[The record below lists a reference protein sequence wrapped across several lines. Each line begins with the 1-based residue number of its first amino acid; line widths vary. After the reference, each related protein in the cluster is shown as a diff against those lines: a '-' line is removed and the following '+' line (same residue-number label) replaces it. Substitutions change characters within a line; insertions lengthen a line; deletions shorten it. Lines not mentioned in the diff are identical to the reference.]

1 MSSNKGLGRGLDAL
15 FGGSAPKQEPQGQ
28 ESAVNLV
35 PVASLRPNPNQ
46 PRRHFDEAA
55 LRELADS
62 IKSQGIIQPLL
73 VRPDGGENTYQIV
86 AGERRWRAAQLA
98 GLKDVPVFV
107 RELSDKEV
115 MAAAL
120 IENLQRED
128 LNPIEEAEALQALRD
143 ALELTQEEL
152 ATRLGKSRPAIAN
165 ALRLLQL
172 SAGARAD
179 IQAGLLSAGHARC
192 LLGIDNVMASDAL
205 RQRIISHKL
214 TVREAEDAA
223 AFWRG
228 HNALPWEDQDAE
240 PQPRT
245 KTPRKKSAQ
254 FKTLQ
259 VNLSQSIGCK
269 TQVSGDENGGRI
281 AFAYASREE
290 LEMLLAKLGVA
301 LPEAQSDNQTDVQ
314 PALQAE
320 EEIQKTQDVNE

>member
-1 MSSNKGLGRGLDAL
+1 MSSSKGLGRGLDAL
-15 FGGSAPKQEPQGQ
+15 FGGTAPKQEPQGQ
-28 ESAVNLV
+28 ESSVNLM
-35 PVASLRPNPNQ
+35 PITALHPNPNQ
-46 PRRHFDEAA
+46 PRRHFDDAA

-73 VRPDGGENTYQIV
+73 VRPLGGENTYQIV

-98 GLKDVPVFV
+98 GLKEVPVYV
-107 RELSDKEV
+107 RQLSDKEV

-152 ATRLGKSRPAIAN
+152 ASRLGKSRPAIAN

-172 SAGARAD
+172 SATARAD

-192 LLGIDNVMASDAL
+192 LLGIDAPIASESL
-205 RQRIISHKL
+205 RQRILSHKL

-228 HNALPWEDQDAE
+228 HNALPWEQEDTT
-240 PQPRT
+240 PQPRA
-245 KTPRKKSAQ
+245 KAPRKKSPQ

-259 VNLSQSIGCK
+259 MNLCSSIGCK
-269 TQVSGDENGGRI
+269 TQVSGDENSGRI
-281 AFAYASREE
+281 AFAYGSREE
-290 LEMLLAKLGVA
+290 LEQLLQKLGVA
-301 LPEAQSDNQTDVQ
+301 LPEA
-314 PALQAE
+314 E
-320 EEIQKTQDVNE
+320 EESTENPAK

>member
-1 MSSNKGLGRGLDAL
+1 MSSSKGLGRGLDAL
-15 FGGSAPKQEPQGQ
+15 FGGTAPKQEPQGL
-28 ESAVNLV
+28 ESAVNLM
-35 PVASLRPNPNQ
+35 PITALHPNPNQ
-46 PRRHFDEAA
+46 PRRHFDDAA

-73 VRPDGGENTYQIV
+73 VRPLGGENTYQIV

-98 GLKDVPVFV
+98 GLKEVPVYV
-107 RELSDKEV
+107 RQLSDKEV

-152 ATRLGKSRPAIAN
+152 ASRLGKSRPAIAN

-172 SAGARAD
+172 SATARAD

-192 LLGIDNVMASDAL
+192 LLGIDAPIASEAL
-205 RQRIISHKL
+205 RQRILSHKL

-228 HNALPWEDQDAE
+228 HNALPWEQE
-240 PQPRT
+240 GTTPQPRA
-245 KTPRKKSAQ
+245 KAPRKKSPQ

-259 VNLSQSIGCK
+259 MNLCSSIGCK
-269 TQVSGDENGGRI
+269 TQVSGDENSGRI
-281 AFAYASREE
+281 AFAYGSREE
-290 LEMLLAKLGVA
+290 LEQLLQKLGVA
-301 LPEAQSDNQTDVQ
+301 LPEAEEKSTEN
-314 PALQAE
+314 PAG
-320 EEIQKTQDVNE
+320 

>member
-1 MSSNKGLGRGLDAL
+1 MSSSKGLGRGLDAL
-15 FGGSAPKQEPQGQ
+15 FGGTAPKQEPQGQ
-28 ESAVNLV
+28 ESAVNLM
-35 PVASLRPNPNQ
+35 PITALHPNPNQ
-46 PRRHFDEAA
+46 PRRHFDDTA

-73 VRPDGGENTYQIV
+73 VRPLGSENTYQIV

-98 GLKDVPVFV
+98 GLKEVPVYV
-107 RELSDKEV
+107 RQLSDKEV

-152 ATRLGKSRPAIAN
+152 ASRLGKSRPAIAN

-172 SAGARAD
+172 SATARAD

-192 LLGIDNVMASDAL
+192 LLGIDAPIASEAL
-205 RQRIISHKL
+205 RQRILSHKL
-214 TVREAEDAA
+214 TVREAEDAT

-228 HNALPWEDQDAE
+228 HNALPWEQEDTT
-240 PQPRT
+240 PQPRA
-245 KTPRKKSAQ
+245 KAPRKKSPQ

-259 VNLSQSIGCK
+259 MNLCSSIGCK
-269 TQVSGDENGGRI
+269 TQVSGDENSGRI
-281 AFAYASREE
+281 AFAYGSREE
-290 LEMLLAKLGVA
+290 LEQLLQKLGVA
-301 LPEAQSDNQTDVQ
+301 LPEA
-314 PALQAE
+314 E
-320 EEIQKTQDVNE
+320 EESTENPAG

>member
-1 MSSNKGLGRGLDAL
+1 MSSSKGLGRGLDAL
-15 FGGSAPKQEPQGQ
+15 FGGTAPKQEPHGQ
-28 ESAVNLV
+28 ESAVNLM
-35 PVASLRPNPNQ
+35 PITALHPNPNQ
-46 PRRHFDEAA
+46 PRRHFDDAA

-73 VRPDGGENTYQIV
+73 VRPLGGENTYQIV

-98 GLKDVPVFV
+98 GLKEVPVYV
-107 RELSDKEV
+107 RQLSDKEV

-152 ATRLGKSRPAIAN
+152 ASRLGKSRPTIAN

-172 SAGARAD
+172 SATARAD

-192 LLGIDNVMASDAL
+192 LLGIDAPIASEAL
-205 RQRIISHKL
+205 RQRILSHKL

-223 AFWRG
+223 AYWRG
-228 HNALPWEDQDAE
+228 HNALPWEQEDTN
-240 PQPRT
+240 PQPRA
-245 KTPRKKSAQ
+245 KAPRKKSPQ

-259 VNLSQSIGCK
+259 MNLCSSIGCK
-269 TQVSGDENGGRI
+269 TQVSGDQNSGRI
-281 AFAYASREE
+281 AFAYGSREE
-290 LEMLLAKLGVA
+290 LEQLLQKLGVS
-301 LPEAQSDNQTDVQ
+301 LPEAEEYSTEN
-314 PALQAE
+314 PAE
-320 EEIQKTQDVNE
+320 

>member
-15 FGGSAPKQEPQGQ
+15 FGGSAPKQEAQAQ
-28 ESAVNLV
+28 ASAINLV
-35 PVASLRPNPNQ
+35 PVSCLRPNPNQ
-46 PRRHFDEAA
+46 PRRHFDDTA
-55 LRELADS
+55 LRELAES

-73 VRPDGGENTYQIV
+73 VRPHGGENTFQIV

-98 GLKDVPVFV
+98 GLKEVPVFV
-107 RELSDKEV
+107 RELTDKEV

-128 LNPIEEAEALQALRD
+128 LNPIEEAEALQALRE

-172 SAGARAD
+172 SASARAD

-214 TVREAEDAA
+214 TVREAEEAA
-223 AFWRG
+223 AYWRG
-228 HNALPWEDQDAE
+228 HSALPWEAQDTE

-245 KTPRKKSAQ
+245 KMPRKKSPQ

-259 VNLSQSIGCK
+259 VNLSQSLGCK
-269 TQVSGDENGGRI
+269 TQVSGDENSGRI
-281 AFAYASREE
+281 ALAYASRQE
-290 LEMLLAKLGVA
+290 LDLLLAKLGVA
-301 LPEAQSDNQTDVQ
+301 LPVEQNEEQEKSEDTEKTESI
-314 PALQAE
+314 AE
-320 EEIQKTQDVNE
+320 

>member
-15 FGGSAPKQEPQGQ
+15 FGGNAPKQEPQGQ

-35 PVASLRPNPNQ
+35 PVSSLRPNPNQ

-73 VRPDGGENTYQIV
+73 VRPHGGENTYQIV

-98 GLKDVPVFV
+98 DLKEVPVFV

-192 LLGIDNVMASDAL
+192 LLGIDNAQASDAL

-223 AFWRG
+223 AYWRG
-228 HNALPWEDQDAE
+228 HNALPWEEQDTE

-259 VNLSQSIGCK
+259 VNLSQSLGCK
-269 TQVSGDENGGRI
+269 TQVSGDENSGRI
-281 AFAYASREE
+281 ALAYASREE

-301 LPEAQSDNQTDVQ
+301 LPEGQGEGQLEVQ
-314 PALQAE
+314 AGE
-320 EEIQKTQDVNE
+320 EVEKN

>member
-1 MSSNKGLGRGLDAL
+1 MSSSKGLGRGLDAL
-15 FGGSAPKQEPQGQ
+15 FGGTAPKQEPQGQ
-28 ESAVNLV
+28 ESAVNLM
-35 PVASLRPNPNQ
+35 PVTALRPNPNQ
-46 PRRHFDEAA
+46 PRRHFDDAA

-73 VRPDGGENTYQIV
+73 VRPMGGENTYQIV

-98 GLKDVPVFV
+98 GLKEVPVYV
-107 RELSDKEV
+107 RQLSDKEV

-152 ATRLGKSRPAIAN
+152 ASRLGKSRPAIAN

-172 SAGARAD
+172 SATARAD

-192 LLGIDNVMASDAL
+192 LLGIDSTSASEAL
-205 RQRIISHKL
+205 RQRILSHKL

-228 HNALPWEDQDAE
+228 HNALPWEQEDTT
-240 PQPRT
+240 PQPRA
-245 KTPRKKSAQ
+245 KAPRKKSPQ

-259 VNLSQSIGCK
+259 MNLSTSIGCK
-269 TQVSGDENGGRI
+269 TQVSGDENSGRI
-281 AFAYASREE
+281 AFAYGNREE
-290 LEMLLAKLGVA
+290 LEQLLQKLGVA
-301 LPEAQSDNQTDVQ
+301 LPESQEESAEK
-314 PALQAE
+314 PA
-320 EEIQKTQDVNE
+320 D

>member
-1 MSSNKGLGRGLDAL
+1 MSSSKGLGRGLDAL
-15 FGGSAPKQEPQGQ
+15 FGGTAPKQEPQGQ
-28 ESAVNLV
+28 ESAVNLM
-35 PVASLRPNPNQ
+35 PITALHPNPNQ
-46 PRRHFDEAA
+46 PRRHFDDAA

-73 VRPDGGENTYQIV
+73 VRPLGGENTYQIV

-98 GLKDVPVFV
+98 GLKEVPVYV
-107 RELSDKEV
+107 RQLSDKEV

-128 LNPIEEAEALQALRD
+128 LNPIEEAEALQSLRD

-152 ATRLGKSRPAIAN
+152 ASRLGKSRPAIAN

-172 SAGARAD
+172 SATARAD

-192 LLGIDNVMASDAL
+192 LLGIDAPNASEAL
-205 RQRIISHKL
+205 RQRILSHKL

-228 HNALPWEDQDAE
+228 HNALPWEQEDTS

-245 KTPRKKSAQ
+245 KAPRKKSPQ

-259 VNLSQSIGCK
+259 MNLCSSIGCK
-269 TQVSGDENGGRI
+269 TQVSGDENSGRI
-281 AFAYASREE
+281 AFAYGSREE
-290 LEMLLAKLGVA
+290 LEQLLQKLGVA
-301 LPEAQSDNQTDVQ
+301 LPEA
-314 PALQAE
+314 E
-320 EEIQKTQDVNE
+320 EESTENPAE

>member
-1 MSSNKGLGRGLDAL
+1 MSSSKGLGRGLDAL
-15 FGGSAPKQEPQGQ
+15 FGGSAPRQEPQEK

-35 PVASLRPNPNQ
+35 PVTSLRPNPNQ
-46 PRRHFDEAA
+46 PRRHFDDTA

-73 VRPDGGENTYQIV
+73 VRPHGADAYQIV
-86 AGERRWRAAQLA
+86 AGERRWRAAQMA
-98 GLKDVPVFV
+98 GLTEVPVFV

-128 LNPIEEAEALQALRD
+128 LNPIEEAEALQGLRE

-172 SAGARAD
+172 SASARAD

-192 LLGIDNVMASDAL
+192 LLGIDNAMASDAL

-228 HNALPWEDQDAE
+228 HNTLPWEDQEANT
-240 PQPRT
+240 QPRA
-245 KTPRKKSAQ
+245 KAPRKKSPQ

-259 VNLSQSIGCK
+259 QNLCESLGCK
-269 TQVSGDENGGRI
+269 TQVSGDENSGRI
-281 AFAYASREE
+281 ALAYASREE
-290 LEMLLAKLGVA
+290 LEMLLCKLGVS
-301 LPEAQSDNQTDVQ
+301 LPAVQ
-314 PALQAE
+314 DATETPAE
-320 EEIQKTQDVNE
+320 

>member
-15 FGGSAPKQEPQGQ
+15 FGGSAPKQEAQAQ
-28 ESAVNLV
+28 ASAINLV
-35 PVASLRPNPNQ
+35 PVSCLRPNPNQ
-46 PRRHFDEAA
+46 PRRHFDDTA

-73 VRPDGGENTYQIV
+73 VRPHGGENTFQIV

-98 GLKDVPVFV
+98 GLKEVPVFV
-107 RELSDKEV
+107 RELTDKEV

-128 LNPIEEAEALQALRD
+128 LNPIEEAEALQALRE

-172 SAGARAD
+172 SASARAD

-214 TVREAEDAA
+214 TVREAEEAA
-223 AFWRG
+223 AYWRG
-228 HNALPWEDQDAE
+228 HSALPWEAQDTE

-245 KTPRKKSAQ
+245 KMPRKKSPQ

-259 VNLSQSIGCK
+259 VNLSQSLGCK
-269 TQVSGDENGGRI
+269 TQVSGDENSGRI
-281 AFAYASREE
+281 ALAYASREE
-290 LEMLLAKLGVA
+290 LDLLLAKLGVA
-301 LPEAQSDNQTDVQ
+301 LPTAPNEEQEKSETTEQSENS
-314 PALQAE
+314 AE
-320 EEIQKTQDVNE
+320 

>member
-1 MSSNKGLGRGLDAL
+1 MSSSKGLGRGLDAL
-15 FGGSAPKQEPQGQ
+15 FGGTAPKQEPQGQ
-28 ESAVNLV
+28 ESAVNLM
-35 PVASLRPNPNQ
+35 PITALHPNPNQ
-46 PRRHFDEAA
+46 PRRHFDDAA

-73 VRPDGGENTYQIV
+73 VRPQGGENTYQIV

-98 GLKDVPVFV
+98 GLKEVPVYV
-107 RELSDKEV
+107 RQLSDKEV

-152 ATRLGKSRPAIAN
+152 ASRLGKSRPAIAN

-172 SAGARAD
+172 SATARAD

-192 LLGIDNVMASDAL
+192 LLGIDAPNASEAL
-205 RQRIISHKL
+205 RQRILSHKL

-228 HNALPWEDQDAE
+228 HNALPWEQEDTT
-240 PQPRT
+240 PQPRA
-245 KTPRKKSAQ
+245 KAPRKKSPQ

-259 VNLSQSIGCK
+259 MNLCSSIGCK
-269 TQVSGDENGGRI
+269 TQVSGDENSGRI
-281 AFAYASREE
+281 AFAYGSREE
-290 LEMLLAKLGVA
+290 LEQLLQKLGVA
-301 LPEAQSDNQTDVQ
+301 LPEA
-314 PALQAE
+314 E
-320 EEIQKTQDVNE
+320 EESTENPAG

>member
-15 FGGSAPKQEPQGQ
+15 FGGSAPKQEAPAQAG
-28 ESAVNLV
+28 AINLV
-35 PVASLRPNPNQ
+35 PVSALRPNPNQ
-46 PRRHFDEAA
+46 PRRHFDDTA
-55 LRELADS
+55 LRELAES

-73 VRPDGGENTYQIV
+73 VRPHGGENTFQIV

-98 GLKDVPVFV
+98 GLKEVPVFV
-107 RELSDKEV
+107 RELTDKEV

-172 SAGARAD
+172 SASARAD

-214 TVREAEDAA
+214 TVREAEEAA
-223 AFWRG
+223 AYWRG
-228 HNALPWEDQDAE
+228 HNALPWETHDTEQ
-240 PQPRT
+240 QPRA
-245 KTPRKKSAQ
+245 KTPRKKSPQ

-259 VNLSQSIGCK
+259 VNLSQSLGCK
-269 TQVSGDENGGRI
+269 TQVSGDENSGRI
-281 AFAYASREE
+281 ALAYASRQE
-290 LEMLLAKLGVA
+290 LDLLLAKLGVA
-301 LPEAQSDNQTDVQ
+301 LPVEQNEEQEKSEDTEKTESI
-314 PALQAE
+314 AE
-320 EEIQKTQDVNE
+320 

>member
-1 MSSNKGLGRGLDAL
+1 MSSSKGLGRGLDAL
-15 FGGSAPKQEPQGQ
+15 FGGTAPKQEPQGQ
-28 ESAVNLV
+28 ESAVNLM
-35 PVASLRPNPNQ
+35 PITALHPNPNQ
-46 PRRHFDEAA
+46 PRRHFDDAA

-73 VRPDGGENTYQIV
+73 VRPLGSENTYQIV

-98 GLKDVPVFV
+98 GLKEVPVYV
-107 RELSDKEV
+107 RQLSDKEV

-152 ATRLGKSRPAIAN
+152 ASRLGKSRPAIAN

-172 SAGARAD
+172 SATARAD

-192 LLGIDNVMASDAL
+192 LLGIDAPIASEAL
-205 RQRIISHKL
+205 RQRILSHKL

-228 HNALPWEDQDAE
+228 HNALPWEQEDTN
-240 PQPRT
+240 PQPRA
-245 KTPRKKSAQ
+245 KAPRKKSPQ

-259 VNLSQSIGCK
+259 MNLCSSIGCK
-269 TQVSGDENGGRI
+269 TQVSGDENSGRI
-281 AFAYASREE
+281 AFAYGSREE
-290 LEMLLAKLGVA
+290 LEQLLQKLGVT
-301 LPEAQSDNQTDVQ
+301 LPEA
-314 PALQAE
+314 E
-320 EEIQKTQDVNE
+320 EESTENPAG

>member
-1 MSSNKGLGRGLDAL
+1 MSSSKGLGRGLDAL
-15 FGGSAPKQEPQGQ
+15 FGGTAPKQEPQGQ
-28 ESAVNLV
+28 ESSVNLM
-35 PVASLRPNPNQ
+35 PITALHPNPNQ
-46 PRRHFDEAA
+46 PRRHFDDAA

-73 VRPDGGENTYQIV
+73 VRPLGGENTYQIV

-98 GLKDVPVFV
+98 GLKEVPVYV
-107 RELSDKEV
+107 RQLSDKEV

-128 LNPIEEAEALQALRD
+128 LNPIEEAAALQALRD

-152 ATRLGKSRPAIAN
+152 ASRLGKSRPAIAN

-172 SAGARAD
+172 SATARAD

-192 LLGIDNVMASDAL
+192 LLGIDAPIASEAL
-205 RQRIISHKL
+205 RQRILSHKL

-228 HNALPWEDQDAE
+228 HNALPWEQEDTT
-240 PQPRT
+240 PQPRA
-245 KTPRKKSAQ
+245 KAPRKKSPQ

-259 VNLSQSIGCK
+259 MNLCSSIGCK
-269 TQVSGDENGGRI
+269 TQVSGDENSGRI
-281 AFAYASREE
+281 AFAYGSREE
-290 LEMLLAKLGVA
+290 LEQLLQKLGVA
-301 LPEAQSDNQTDVQ
+301 LPEA
-314 PALQAE
+314 E
-320 EEIQKTQDVNE
+320 EESTENPAK

>member
-1 MSSNKGLGRGLDAL
+1 MSSSKGLGRGLDAL
-15 FGGSAPKQEPQGQ
+15 FGGTAPKQEPQGQ
-28 ESAVNLV
+28 ESAVNLM
-35 PVASLRPNPNQ
+35 PITALHPNPNQ
-46 PRRHFDEAA
+46 PRRHFDDAA

-73 VRPDGGENTYQIV
+73 VRPLGSENTYQIV

-98 GLKDVPVFV
+98 GLKEVPVYV
-107 RELSDKEV
+107 RQLSDKEV

-152 ATRLGKSRPAIAN
+152 ASRLGKSRPAIAN

-172 SAGARAD
+172 SATARAD

-192 LLGIDNVMASDAL
+192 LLGIDAPTASEAL
-205 RQRIISHKL
+205 RQRILSHKL

-228 HNALPWEDQDAE
+228 HNALPWEQEDTS
-240 PQPRT
+240 PQPRA
-245 KTPRKKSAQ
+245 KAPRKKSPQ

-259 VNLSQSIGCK
+259 TNLCSSIGCK
-269 TQVSGDENGGRI
+269 TQVSGDENSGRI
-281 AFAYASREE
+281 AFAYGSREE
-290 LEMLLAKLGVA
+290 LEQLLQKLGVT
-301 LPEAQSDNQTDVQ
+301 LPEA
-314 PALQAE
+314 E
-320 EEIQKTQDVNE
+320 EESTENPAE

>member
-1 MSSNKGLGRGLDAL
+1 MSSSKGLGRGLDAL
-15 FGGSAPKQEPQGQ
+15 FGGTAPKQEPQGQ
-28 ESAVNLV
+28 ESAVNLM
-35 PVASLRPNPNQ
+35 PITALHPNPNQ
-46 PRRHFDEAA
+46 PRRHFDDAA

-73 VRPDGGENTYQIV
+73 VRPLGGENTYQIV

-98 GLKDVPVFV
+98 GLKEVPVYV
-107 RELSDKEV
+107 RQLSDKEV

-152 ATRLGKSRPAIAN
+152 ASRLGKSRPAIAN

-172 SAGARAD
+172 SATARAD

-192 LLGIDNVMASDAL
+192 LLGIDAPIASEAL
-205 RQRIISHKL
+205 RQRILSHKL

-228 HNALPWEDQDAE
+228 HNALPWEQEDTS
-240 PQPRT
+240 PQPRP
-245 KTPRKKSAQ
+245 KAPRKKSPQ

-259 VNLSQSIGCK
+259 MNLCSSIGCK
-269 TQVSGDENGGRI
+269 TQVSGDENSGRI
-281 AFAYASREE
+281 AFAYGSREE
-290 LEMLLAKLGVA
+290 LEQLLQKLGVA
-301 LPEAQSDNQTDVQ
+301 LPEA
-314 PALQAE
+314 E
-320 EEIQKTQDVNE
+320 EESTENPAE

>member
-1 MSSNKGLGRGLDAL
+1 MSSSKGLGRGLDAL
-15 FGGSAPKQEPQGQ
+15 FGGTAPKQEPQGQ
-28 ESAVNLV
+28 ESAVNLM
-35 PVASLRPNPNQ
+35 PITALHPNPNQ
-46 PRRHFDEAA
+46 PRRHFDDAA

-73 VRPDGGENTYQIV
+73 VRPQGGENTYQIV

-98 GLKDVPVFV
+98 GLKEVPVYV
-107 RELSDKEV
+107 RQLSDKEV

-152 ATRLGKSRPAIAN
+152 ASRLGKSRPAIAN

-172 SAGARAD
+172 SATARAD

-192 LLGIDNVMASDAL
+192 LLGIDAPTASEAL
-205 RQRIISHKL
+205 RQRILSHKL

-228 HNALPWEDQDAE
+228 HNALPWEQEDTS
-240 PQPRT
+240 PQPRA
-245 KTPRKKSAQ
+245 KAPRKKSPQ

-259 VNLSQSIGCK
+259 MNLCSSIGCK
-269 TQVSGDENGGRI
+269 TQVSGDENSGRI
-281 AFAYASREE
+281 AFAYGSREE
-290 LEMLLAKLGVA
+290 LEQLLQKLGVA
-301 LPEAQSDNQTDVQ
+301 LPEA
-314 PALQAE
+314 E
-320 EEIQKTQDVNE
+320 EESTENPAE

>member
-1 MSSNKGLGRGLDAL
+1 MSGNKKGLGRGLDAL
-15 FGGSAPKQEPQGQ
+15 FSGSEPQQQQ
-28 ESAVNLV
+28 ETATSTLPLTALK
-35 PVASLRPNPNQ
+35 PNPGQ

-73 VRPDGGENTYQIV
+73 VRPHGGDNTYQIV

-98 GLKDVPVFV
+98 DLKEVPVFV

-192 LLGIDNVMASDAL
+192 LLGIDNAQASDAL

-223 AFWRG
+223 AYWRG
-228 HNALPWEDQDAE
+228 HNALPWEEQDTE

-259 VNLSQSIGCK
+259 VNLSQSLGCK
-269 TQVSGDENGGRI
+269 TQVSGDENSGRI
-281 AFAYASREE
+281 ALAYASREE

-301 LPEAQSDNQTDVQ
+301 LPEGQGEGQLEVQ
-314 PALQAE
+314 AGE
-320 EEIQKTQDVNE
+320 EVEKN

>member
-1 MSSNKGLGRGLDAL
+1 MSSSKGLGRGLDAL
-15 FGGSAPKQEPQGQ
+15 FGGTAPKQEPQGQ
-28 ESAVNLV
+28 ESAVNLM
-35 PVASLRPNPNQ
+35 PITALHPNPNQ
-46 PRRHFDEAA
+46 PRRHFDDAA

-73 VRPDGGENTYQIV
+73 VRPLGGENTYQIV

-98 GLKDVPVFV
+98 GLKEVPVYV
-107 RELSDKEV
+107 RQLSDKEV

-152 ATRLGKSRPAIAN
+152 ASRLGKSRPAIAN

-172 SAGARAD
+172 SATARAD

-192 LLGIDNVMASDAL
+192 LLGIDAPIASEAL
-205 RQRIISHKL
+205 RQRILSHKL

-223 AFWRG
+223 AYWRG
-228 HNALPWEDQDAE
+228 HNALPWEQEDTN
-240 PQPRT
+240 PQPRA
-245 KTPRKKSAQ
+245 KAPRKKSPQ

-259 VNLSQSIGCK
+259 MNLCSSIGCK
-269 TQVSGDENGGRI
+269 TQVSGDENSGRI
-281 AFAYASREE
+281 AFAYGSREE
-290 LEMLLAKLGVA
+290 LEQLLQKLGVS
-301 LPEAQSDNQTDVQ
+301 LPEAEEDSTEN
-314 PALQAE
+314 PAE
-320 EEIQKTQDVNE
+320 

>member
-1 MSSNKGLGRGLDAL
+1 MSSSKGLGRGLDAL
-15 FGGSAPKQEPQGQ
+15 FGGTAPKQEPQGQ
-28 ESAVNLV
+28 ESAVNLM
-35 PVASLRPNPNQ
+35 PITALHPNPNQ
-46 PRRHFDEAA
+46 PRRHFDDAA

-73 VRPDGGENTYQIV
+73 VRPLGGENTYQIV

-98 GLKDVPVFV
+98 GLKEVPVYV
-107 RELSDKEV
+107 RQLSDKEV

-152 ATRLGKSRPAIAN
+152 ASRLGKSRPAIAN

-172 SAGARAD
+172 SANARAD

-192 LLGIDNVMASDAL
+192 LLGIDAPIASEAL
-205 RQRIISHKL
+205 RQRILSHKL

-228 HNALPWEDQDAE
+228 HNALPWEQEDTS
-240 PQPRT
+240 PQPRG
-245 KTPRKKSAQ
+245 KAPRKKSPQ

-259 VNLSQSIGCK
+259 INLCSSIGCK
-269 TQVSGDENGGRI
+269 TQVSGDKNSGRI
-281 AFAYASREE
+281 AFAYGSREE
-290 LEMLLAKLGVA
+290 LEQLLQKLGVT
-301 LPEAQSDNQTDVQ
+301 LPEV
-314 PALQAE
+314 E
-320 EEIQKTQDVNE
+320 EESTENPAE

>member
-1 MSSNKGLGRGLDAL
+1 MSNSKGLGRGLDAL
-15 FGGSAPKQEPQGQ
+15 FGGTAPKQEPQGQ
-28 ESAVNLV
+28 ESAVNLM
-35 PVASLRPNPNQ
+35 PITALHPNPNQ
-46 PRRHFDEAA
+46 PRRHFDDAA

-73 VRPDGGENTYQIV
+73 VRPQGGENTYQIV

-98 GLKDVPVFV
+98 GLKEVPVYV
-107 RELSDKEV
+107 RQLSDKEV

-152 ATRLGKSRPAIAN
+152 ASRLGKSRPAIAN

-172 SAGARAD
+172 SATARAD

-192 LLGIDNVMASDAL
+192 LLGIDAPTASEAL
-205 RQRIISHKL
+205 RQRILSHKL

-228 HNALPWEDQDAE
+228 HNALPWEQEDTS
-240 PQPRT
+240 PQPRA
-245 KTPRKKSAQ
+245 KAPRKKSPQ

-259 VNLSQSIGCK
+259 MNLCSSIGCK
-269 TQVSGDENGGRI
+269 TQVSGDENSGRI
-281 AFAYASREE
+281 AFAYGSREE
-290 LEMLLAKLGVA
+290 LEQLLQKLGVA
-301 LPEAQSDNQTDVQ
+301 LPEA
-314 PALQAE
+314 E
-320 EEIQKTQDVNE
+320 EESTGNPAE